1 MQWTVAK
8 FSLVPKRNLKVTKWL
23 RTTPAVA
30 VCGSCNK
37 EFRVPMTSLSRTTD
51 AQEYLQE
58 QFDRHK
64 CDPEKASDSL

>member
-8 FSLVPKRNLKVTKWL
+8 FSLVPKRNLKFTKWL
-23 RTTPAVA
+23 STDP
-30 VCGSCNK
+30 VCASCNQ
-37 EFRVPMTSLSRTTD
+37 EFRVPMTSLSPTTD